1 MKLIVQPEDGIAPL
15 LAAVKRAKRSID
27 VVIFR
32 FDLRELEKALEA
44 AVARGVTVRALIACT
59 NTGGEGRLR
68 KLEQRMLEAGVT
80 VARTDDDLT
89 RYHGKLMI
97 VDCSALYLLGF
108 NYTSAD
114 IRSRSFGLVVKKR
127 KVVQEVVRLF
137 EADASRSDFN
147 PHVNDLVVSPENAR
161 ARLSAFIQKAKRS
174 LDIYDPQVTDDA
186 MIRLLKHRV
195 AQGVK
200 VRIIGKLEKKWR
212 GPEFDARSF
221 PGKRLH
227 VRAII
232 RDGRRVFIG
241 SQSLRKLEL
250 DERREVG
257 LFVRDRAV
265 VKRVQKIFER
275 DWKQTRGYQSDTR
288 VAA

>member
-1 MKLIVQPEDGIAPL
+1 MKLIVQPENGIAPL

-27 VVIFR
+27 IVIFR
-32 FDLRELEKALEA
+32 FDLREFEDALKA
-44 AVARGVTVRALIACT
+44 AVKRGVTVRALIAHT

-68 KLEQRMLEAGVT
+68 KLEQRMLDCGVT

-89 RYHGKLMI
+89 RYHGKLII

-108 NYTSAD
+108 NYTSVD
-114 IRSRSFGLVVKKR
+114 IRSRSFGVVVKKR

-137 EADASRSDFN
+137 EADASRSDFT
-147 PHVNDLVVSPENAR
+147 PRINDLVVSPENAR

-195 AQGVK
+195 ARGVK

-212 GPEFDARSF
+212 GPEFDARLF

-257 LFVRDRAV
+257 LFVRDRAI

-275 DWKQTRGYQSDTR
+275 DWKQTRGYESDTR